1 MMDRLH
7 HILSLDDIVLARK
20 VVIEYVHR
28 FGLSKLA
35 KQNFIFDAPDHAIT
49 YVTRQ
54 CEKEQRDAMAAKKK
68 RFNETYLQINVRLDA
83 VNVDM
88 FQKED
93 QLTIQLRGLSVEQ
106 WVQKTDRAKITVR
119 VDQIDVA
126 HSQSG

>member
-1 MMDRLH
+1 
-7 HILSLDDIVLARK
+7 
-20 VVIEYVHR
+20 
-28 FGLSKLA
+28 
-35 KQNFIFDAPDHAIT
+35 
-49 YVTRQ
+49 
-54 CEKEQRDAMAAKKK
+54 MAAKKK
-68 RFNETYLQINVRLDA
+68 RFSETYLQINVRLDA

-93 QLTIQLRGLSVEQ
+93 QLAIQLRGLSVEQ